1 MTLIFYLLISV
12 ISVNLCPFGKSTYML
27 VDQARLQ
34 EFEDQFDPHH
44 PENGRIP
51 ARVLGF
57 GEISAVLEI
66 PDLDDSL
73 AFKRMPMFE
82 NEAEVTAYTA
92 LHREEMTLLQDQVGL
107 HVAAG
112 ELAQVMGRNGRPVL
126 YLIQPKLPAHTLVH
140 KAIHTLPAEG
150 EMGVFT
156 AVLRQI
162 RQLFTF
168 NQAHQGQQE
177 IGLDAQLSNW
187 AIADWADPAAPL
199 PDPIQLI
206 YFDTNTPLLQKNG
219 VEQLDPELFLRSAP
233 SFLVPIV
240 RHFFLE
246 DVLTRYYNLH
256 LVIVDLIA
264 NLYKEQ
270 RADLVPIFITQANA
284 FLAETDLPNNQ
295 PITAK
300 EVQAYYREDAF
311 IWRLYL
317 ALRKTDRALY
327 RLRGRPY
334 PYVLPEKIQR

>member
-1 MTLIFYLLISV
+1 MF
-12 ISVNLCPFGKSTYML
+12 
-27 VDQARLQ
+27 VDLTRLQ
-34 EFEDQFDPHH
+34 EFEEQFDPRR

-57 GEISAVLEI
+57 GEISAVLSI
-66 PDLDDSL
+66 PDIDDSL

-82 NEAEVTAYTA
+82 NEAEVAAYTA
-92 LHREEMTLLQDQVGL
+92 LYREEMVLLEEEVGL
-107 HVAAG
+107 NVAAG
-112 ELAQVMGRNGRPVL
+112 ELAQVSGRNGRPVL
-126 YLIQPKLPAHTLVH
+126 YLIQPKLPVHTIVH
-140 KAIHTLPAEG
+140 KAIHALPAEG
-150 EMGVFT
+150 ERGVFT

-162 RQLFTF
+162 RQLFAF
-168 NQAHQGQQE
+168 NQTHQGQLE

-187 AIADWADPAAPL
+187 AIADWENAAEPL
-199 PDPIQLI
+199 PDPIRLI

-270 RADLVPIFITQANA
+270 RGDLVPAFIAQANT
-284 FLAETDLPNNQ
+284 FLAESGLPHNQ

-300 EVQAYYREDAF
+300 EVQSYYREDAF

-317 ALRKTDRALY
+317 TLRKTDRTLY
-327 RLRGRPY
+327 RLRGKPY

>member
-1 MTLIFYLLISV
+1 MT
-12 ISVNLCPFGKSTYML
+12 
-27 VDQARLQ
+27 VDQIRLQ
-34 EFEDQFDPHH
+34 AFEDQFDPRH
-44 PENGRIP
+44 PEDGRIP
-51 ARVLGF
+51 AQVLGF
-57 GEISAVLEI
+57 GEISAVLSI
-66 PDLDDSL
+66 PDIDDTL

-82 NEAEVTAYTA
+82 SEAEVAAYAA
-92 LHREEMTLLQDQVGL
+92 LYREEMALLQEKVGL
-107 HVAAG
+107 NVAAG
-112 ELAQVMGRNGRPVL
+112 ELVQVVGGNGRPVL
-126 YLIQPKLPAHTLVH
+126 YLVQPKLSAHTIAH
-140 KAIHTLPAEG
+140 KAIHNLSAEG

-156 AVLRQI
+156 AVLREI
-162 RQLFTF
+162 HKLFTF
-168 NQAHQGQQE
+168 NQSHQGQLE

-187 AIADWADPAAPL
+187 AIANWENAADPL

-270 RADLVPIFITQANA
+270 RADLVPIFIAQANA

-300 EVQAYYREDAF
+300 EVQSYYREDAF
-311 IWRLYL
+311 IWWLYL
-317 ALRKTDRALY
+317 TLRKTDRTLY

>member
-1 MTLIFYLLISV
+1 MT
-12 ISVNLCPFGKSTYML
+12 

-34 EFEDQFDPHH
+34 EFEEQFDPRH

-51 ARVLGF
+51 AAVLGF
-57 GEISAVLEI
+57 GEISAVLSI
-66 PDLDDSL
+66 PDIDDSL
-73 AFKRMPMFE
+73 AFKRMPMFVD
-82 NEAEVTAYTA
+82 EAEVAAYAA
-92 LHREEMTLLQDQVGL
+92 LYREEMTLLQEQVRL
-107 HVAAG
+107 HVAAW
-112 ELAQVMGRNGRPVL
+112 ELLQVSGKNGRPVL
-126 YLIQPKLPAHTLVH
+126 YLIQPKLPAHTIVH
-140 KAIHTLPAEG
+140 KAIHNLPAAG
-150 EMGVFT
+150 VMGVFT
-156 AVLRQI
+156 VVLRQI
-162 RQLFTF
+162 CQLFTF
-168 NQAHQGQQE
+168 NQTHQGVLE

-187 AIADWADPAAPL
+187 AIANWTNSADPL
-199 PDPIQLI
+199 PDPLQLI

-270 RADLVPIFITQANA
+270 RADLVPTFIAQANT
-284 FLAETDLPNNQ
+284 FLDESSLPHNQ

-300 EVQAYYREDAF
+300 EVQSYYREDAF
-311 IWRLYL
+311 IWWLYL
-317 ALRKTDRALY
+317 TLRKTDRTLY
-327 RLRGRPY
+327 RLRGKPY

>member
-1 MTLIFYLLISV
+1 MI
-12 ISVNLCPFGKSTYML
+12 
-27 VDQARLQ
+27 VDQTRLQ
-34 EFEDQFDPHH
+34 EFEDQFDPRW

-51 ARVLGF
+51 AQVLGF
-57 GEISAVLEI
+57 GEISAVLAI
-66 PDLDDSL
+66 PELDDGL

-82 NEAEVTAYTA
+82 DEAEVAAYSA
-92 LHREEMTLLQDQVGL
+92 LYQEEMALLEEQVGL

-112 ELAQVMGRNGRPVL
+112 ELVQVMGRNGRPIL
-126 YLIQPKLPAHTLVH
+126 YLIQPKLPAHTIAH
-140 KAIHTLPAEG
+140 KAIHTLSKEG
-150 EMGVFT
+150 EAELFT
-156 AVLRQI
+156 AVLHQI

-168 NQAHQGQQE
+168 NQAHQGQLE

-187 AIADWADPAAPL
+187 AITNWEDPTAPL
-199 PDPIQLI
+199 PDPLRLI

-246 DVLTRYYNLH
+246 DVLNRYYNLH

-270 RADLVPIFITQANA
+270 RADLVPACITQANA
-284 FLAETDLPNNQ
+284 FLAATDLPNNQ

-317 ALRKTDRALY
+317 ALRKTDRVLY
-327 RLRGRPY
+327 RLRKRPY
-334 PYVLPEKIQR
+334 PYVLPEKVQR

>member
-1 MTLIFYLLISV
+1 MT
-12 ISVNLCPFGKSTYML
+12 
-27 VDQARLQ
+27 VDQTRLQ
-34 EFEDQFDPHH
+34 EFEDQFDPRR

-51 ARVLGF
+51 AQVLGF
-57 GEISAVLEI
+57 GEISAVLSI
-66 PDLDDSL
+66 PDLDDGL

-92 LHREEMTLLQDQVGL
+92 LYREEMALLEEEVGL
-107 HVAAG
+107 NVAAG
-112 ELAQVMGRNGRPVL
+112 ELVQVMGGNGRPVL
-126 YLIQPKLPAHTLVH
+126 YLIQPKLPAHTIVH
-140 KAIHTLPAEG
+140 KAIHTLSAEE
-150 EMGVFT
+150 EMEVFA
-156 AVLRQI
+156 AVLREI

-168 NQAHQGQQE
+168 NQTHQGQLE

-187 AIADWADPAAPL
+187 AIANWENPATPL
-199 PDPIQLI
+199 PDPIQPI

-256 LVIVDLIA
+256 LVITDLIA

-270 RADLVPIFITQANA
+270 RADLVPVCIAQANT
-284 FLAETDLPNNQ
+284 FLAETDLPHNQ

-317 ALRKTDRALY
+317 SLRKTDRALY
-327 RLRGRPY
+327 RLRGKPY